1 MRRSRK
7 NKKSSRNKVWQ
18 LQEAKAKFSELVDE
32 VLQDGYHTITR
43 NGHPVV
49 VVMSQKEFEKY
60 RKPEDT
66 LIDFFYKAPFPDEDL
81 DLTRD
86 KDLGR
91 EIDL

>member
-1 MRRSRK
+1 MRGQRK
-7 NKKSSRNKVWQ
+7 RRKRPHKVWQ

-32 VLQDGYHTITR
+32 VLHDGYHTVTR
-43 NGHPVV
+43 NGDPVV
-49 VVMSQKEFEKY
+49 VIVSQKEFEKY

-66 LIDFFYKAPFPDEDL
+66 LIDFFYRAPCPEEDL

-91 EIDL
+91 DINL